1 MFILAISGAVAT
13 SVAQAQEVGEGIV
26 ASIGKAPV
34 VSNGDV
40 SGELPEL
47 VVNLDVSMDPAVPGR
62 ALLLGKT
69 IKIILPSGM
78 VDTGAVP
85 AQTPFT
91 PDCAPPLLNVTWRCN
106 TVFVL
111 QGWPQHPV
119 GFPPPNI
126 PNTYAVSSDGPNTLV
141 VTALKDLIPNPPLE
155 PGIKQL
161 HLLLAGYVVPRP
173 GVYEVQVVAET
184 GLNGAVETGSGL
196 FHVRPKPKPSINVT
210 SVFNPGSPN
219 TIYQKTAPGAFTP
232 LNYDFLLWDGQGMP
246 MTGVEIADGQLVRT
260 GIPVRRGGH
269 DALRRTDTGN
279 RTVGQVW
286 IEAPAGAVGQ
296 EIFSTGPSVPALS
309 PAVSVPTARLTARF
323 RAGSL
328 PGDYTVTFHMA
339 GGNTVEMFV
348 KVE

>member
-1 MFILAISGAVAT
+1 MFILAICGAVAT
-13 SVAQAQEVGEGIV
+13 SVAQAQEVGQGIV

-47 VVNLDVSMDPAVPGR
+47 VVNLDVSMDPAVAGR

-69 IKIILPSGM
+69 IKIILPEGM
-78 VDTGAVP
+78 IDTGAVP
-85 AQTPFT
+85 AQTPVT
-91 PDCAPPLLNVTWRCN
+91 PGCTVPLLYVTWKCN

-111 QGWPQHPV
+111 QGWPQHAV

-196 FHVRPKPKPSINVT
+196 FHVLPKPKPSINVA

-246 MTGVEIADGQLVRT
+246 MTDVEIADGLLVQ
-260 GIPVRRGGH
+260 
-269 DALRRTDTGN
+269 GN

-296 EIFSTGPSVPALS
+296 EVFSTGPSFPALS
-309 PAVSVPTARLTARF
+309 PVVSAPTARLTARF
-323 RAGSL
+323 RVGSL
-328 PGDYTVTFHMA
+328 PGNYTVTFHMA